1 VSKPQVFGLGYMLG
15 ALIAITAALGAIA
28 HETRRADARKHK
40 VEPMVFGWPEE
51 DVITIADILGPHAP
65 EAT

>member
-28 HETRRADARKHK
+28 HETRRADARNHK
-40 VEPMVFGWPEE
+40 EPR
-51 DVITIADILGPHAP
+51 DVQLRAVQPARDGHCRSLR
-65 EAT
+65 AT